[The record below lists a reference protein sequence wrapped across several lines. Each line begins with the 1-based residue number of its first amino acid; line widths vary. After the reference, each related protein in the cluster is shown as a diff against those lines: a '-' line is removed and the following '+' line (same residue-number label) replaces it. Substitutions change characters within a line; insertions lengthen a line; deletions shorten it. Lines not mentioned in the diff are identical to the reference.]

1 MARARGGDHVFG
13 PVASSRDLARVV
25 RAMRAQELPS
35 NLPGILGTT
44 LENALKDLRKL
55 F

>member
-1 MARARGGDHVFG
+1 VDF
-13 PVASSRDLARVV
+13 DRVV
-25 RAMRAQELPS
+25 RAMVTEELPS

-44 LENALKDLRKL
+44 LDNAWQDFRKL